1 MEQLD
6 DVKQKLTSQYDSVLQ
21 AINNQTPSNNNDTEP
36 STSHSLTVEKYENG
50 NENLGDYKISVF
62 NSFFY

>member
-36 STSHSLTVEKYENG
+36 STSHSLTVDNHENG